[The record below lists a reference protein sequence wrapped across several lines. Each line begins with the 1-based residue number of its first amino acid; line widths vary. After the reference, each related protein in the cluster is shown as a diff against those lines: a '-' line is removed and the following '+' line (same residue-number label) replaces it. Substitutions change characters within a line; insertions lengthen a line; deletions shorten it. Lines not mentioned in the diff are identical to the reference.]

1 MNTDTDRERGLLSTA
16 DREYLL
22 DEREMSH
29 EQSKRNAEA
38 RIRRRITDGIVDFDL
53 LVHSL
58 EPTDREQIFEQART
72 DEAFVDGLTAMLAFA
87 YIGLKEQGIDFERVL
102 VPAVRSAEEAY
113 AVEQSSTNVTVDVGF
128 DVETTVNTTL
138 EGIDDRIAA
147 GELVTPR
154 ELFSL
159 VIEGGRDVANHDR
172 IRLRLAGD
180 GSDRDHVDRLATYL
194 EAEVR
199 YPTASRAVLDV
210 SANGD

>member
-1 MNTDTDRERGLLSTA
+1 MNTDTDRERGILSPA

-38 RIRRRITDGIVDFDL
+38 RIRRRITDGIVDFGL
-53 LVHSL
+53 FVHYL
-58 EPTDREQIFEQART
+58 ERTDRQQVFAQATT
-72 DEAFVDGLTAMLAFA
+72 DEAFVDGLTAMVAFA
-87 YIGLKEQGIDFERVL
+87 YIGLKEHGIDFERVL

-113 AVEQSSTNVTVDVGF
+113 AVEQSSTNVTVDVHF

-138 EGIDDRIAA
+138 EGIDGRITA

-172 IRLRLAGD
+172 IRLRLADD
-180 GSDRDHVDRLATYL
+180 GSDRNHVERLAAYL

-199 YPTASRAVLDV
+199 YPTASRAVLEID
-210 SANGD
+210 DD

>member
-1 MNTDTDRERGLLSTA
+1 MNADTDRERGILSTA

-22 DEREMSH
+22 GEVEMSH

-53 LVHSL
+53 FLHHL
-58 EPTDREQIFEQART
+58 ERTDRRQIFEQATT
-72 DEAFVDGLTAMLAFA
+72 DEAVVDGLTAMLAFA

-102 VPAVRSAEEAY
+102 VPAVRGAEEAY
-113 AVEQSSTNVTVDVGF
+113 AVEQSATNVTVDVDF

-147 GELVTPR
+147 GDPVTPR

-180 GSDRDHVDRLATYL
+180 GSDRDHVDRLAAYL

-210 SANGD
+210 SANGN